1 MCGYVSFLSFLCSG
15 LILFIIPTANKAY
28 CLHFFTTKHTKMKRQ
43 TYFQPDI
50 FHSLQATSAYICF
63 YVNICPS
70 VLCRRA
76 TICFFMIFSFNLTLA
91 IIQCFDCFCDFFV
104 ASALRK
110 PYMPRHRLKRGTKNK
125 RNAYLIIFLVCSF
138 GVDT

>member
-91 IIQCFDCFCDFFV
+91 IIQCFDCFCDFFCRFSSKETV
-104 ASALRK
+104 YAKTSVEEGNK
-110 PYMPRHRLKRGTKNK
+110 KQKKRLPNYFFSLQFWR
-125 RNAYLIIFLVCSF
+125 
-138 GVDT
+138 